1 MLRAFRLS
9 HFAAPRMLWH
19 ELPASNCYDV
29 EDSQWHNIRLEEKN
43 SQCWPQENGPGP
55 DERTRRVAYLGALL
69 RLTTGEKPLLGRGNR
84 LWTMAG
90 RSYAMAVIDRIDGWT
105 NGENED
111 AACVEP
117 WRATCCMLLD
127 PYKRGGNLKLGES
140 KEKDCVDV
148 EREPALPLSGI
159 SMYWSQ
165 ISSWHYMKTKFWRSW
180 VMTLRFLVYGNA
192 VY

>member
-1 MLRAFRLS
+1 MAQLS
-9 HFAAPRMLWH
+9 AGGEDFAALAAGERARPRRKD
-19 ELPASNCYDV
+19 P
-29 EDSQWHNIRLEEKN
+29 
-43 SQCWPQENGPGP
+43 
-55 DERTRRVAYLGALL
+55 TRSIFGSSLAAHQA
-69 RLTTGEKPLLGRGNR
+69 KNR

-90 RSYAMAVIDRIDGWT
+90 LFWAMAVMDRIDGWT

-140 KEKDCVDV
+140 KEKDCLNG
-148 EREPALPLSGI
+148 ERAPALPSSGN
-159 SMYWSQ
+159 SMYGSQ
-165 ISSWHYMKTKFWRSW
+165 ISSWYFRKTKFWRSW

>member
-1 MLRAFRLS
+1 MSFQPPIDTTWKMRSGTTFGWRRSAGRKRTGQ
-9 HFAAPRMLWH
+9 APTKGPYEKHIW
-19 ELPASNCYDV
+19 ELFGGSP
-29 EDSQWHNIRLEEKN
+29 
-43 SQCWPQENGPGP
+43 
-55 DERTRRVAYLGALL
+55 
-69 RLTTGEKPLLGRGNR
+69 GEKPLLGRGNR

-90 RSYAMAVIDRIDGWT
+90 LFWAMAVMDRIDGWT
-105 NGENED
+105 NGEYED

-140 KEKDCVDV
+140 KEKDCLNG
-148 EREPALPLSGI
+148 ERAPALPSSGN
-159 SMYWSQ
+159 SMHGSQ